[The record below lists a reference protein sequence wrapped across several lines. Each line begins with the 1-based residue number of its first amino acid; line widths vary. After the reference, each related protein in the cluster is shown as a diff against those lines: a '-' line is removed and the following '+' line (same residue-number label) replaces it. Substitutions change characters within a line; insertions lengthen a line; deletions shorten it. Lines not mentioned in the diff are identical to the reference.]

1 MKRPELPERRGRG
14 LWWNPWMTGIDRLQE
29 EISRV
34 FDDFASR
41 FVPPVLGGGAV
52 SVDVYRKDGNVIVE
66 AEMPGI
72 DPRDVDIKVYEDKVL
87 LRAEKGASREV
98 ESEDVIRSERYY
110 GKISRV
116 ISLPVEVIPEKAK
129 AKFKNGLLTIAIPEK
144 EPEEEGGYR
153 INIETED

>member
-1 MKRPELPERRGRG
+1 MRRSDLPERKERGF
-14 LWWNPWMTGIDRLQE
+14 WWNPWWVGIDKLQE

-34 FDDFASR
+34 FDEFSNR
-41 FVPPVLGGGAV
+41 FMPPVLGGGAI

-66 AEMPGI
+66 AELPGL
-72 DPRDVDIKVYEDKVL
+72 DPKDVDIKVYEDKVI

-98 ESEDVIRSERYY
+98 ESEEVIRSERYY
-110 GKISRV
+110 GKISRI

-129 AKFKNGLLTIAIPEK
+129 AKFKNGLLTITIPEK

-153 INIETED
+153 INIEMED